1 MTPVPK
7 PHYVYTD
14 FRSVDSFVPTSGLM
28 AAISRQAVHEQTTCR
43 CQKQQRFFWIQSQG
57 HSRLNRLRSPLFV
70 FDKLN
75 RSRLFFSG
83 TFMGML
89 LLNAAP
95 SRDVCITDLLFV
107 TVRRSYCIS
116 HKYPLQRP
124 ISCVIVSITKLLIV
138 IGSPRAY
145 LSRNWRAITWVF
157 NKSFAGSGHMV
168 QNKLHWDA
176 NDAVGLPKQKKAE
189 LDW

>member
-1 MTPVPK
+1 
-7 PHYVYTD
+7 
-14 FRSVDSFVPTSGLM
+14 
-28 AAISRQAVHEQTTCR
+28 
-43 CQKQQRFFWIQSQG
+43 
-57 HSRLNRLRSPLFV
+57 
-70 FDKLN
+70 
-75 RSRLFFSG
+75 
-83 TFMGML
+83 MGML

-157 NKSFAGSGHMV
+157 NKPFAGSGHMV

-176 NDAVGLPKQKKAE
+176 NDAVALPKQRNSYQSSSAFFCFGSPTASFASQCNLFCTIWPDPAKGLLQVSNLNFFKS
-189 LDW
+189 DTCNIGYPCDFQRQ